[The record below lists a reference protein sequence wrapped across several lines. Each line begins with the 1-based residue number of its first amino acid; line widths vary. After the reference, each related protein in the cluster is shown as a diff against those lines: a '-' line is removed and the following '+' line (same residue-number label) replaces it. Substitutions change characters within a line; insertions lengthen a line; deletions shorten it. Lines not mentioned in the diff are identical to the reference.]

1 MGDKG
6 KRVSVCIWGEHSADI
21 LKKTFLLNMA
31 YWANIFMSAISP
43 KKPN

>member
-31 YWANIFMSAISP
+31 Y
-43 KKPN
+43 